1 MLPRHTNSTLTIVS
15 TPFSYYK
22 HYIQAFS
29 FKKTLFLVKEFDNTV
44 FFLSKHVTMRKKLG
58 RMNIV
63 DLSVKSPENITFMID
78 QISEKLRMLN
88 IGAIKGDAFDEEMY
102 EDLKYLYEMVMR
114 KDSFSPSEMQA
125 IAEELGALRKQA

>member
-1 MLPRHTNSTLTIVS
+1 M
-15 TPFSYYK
+15 
-22 HYIQAFS
+22 
-29 FKKTLFLVKEFDNTV
+29 
-44 FFLSKHVTMRKKLG
+44 
-58 RMNIV
+58 